1 MPQQSLSNRRFI
13 LVMSQQFVGTVL
25 KIMTGIVL
33 ARMLSTAGFGEFNA
47 AYGVMMI
54 ASVLAGLGLDQF
66 IVVPFRH
73 AITSGDFGVARGL
86 RRFTPLCIFGAAAVS
101 YGILLIAH
109 VRLEHHSMVEVESF
123 AAVLALLPLVA
134 MRVYLTSTA
143 NTHGAAGRAMFLGRL
158 GFQLCLLALL
168 GVVNLIAGDEF
179 DVLAAAAVWAGALT
193 LVCLA
198 LWRLNRTAEHPR
210 FKSGSRILEWAS
222 WARGTFPY
230 WTIGLVNVTLIQA
243 PFVVLGWIHADG
255 VGAAMFAAAD
265 RLGQLLLVFATAAMT
280 IFAPAIADAIET
292 TNRSRLNSIIRRWL
306 VVVCPVTLASVALMV
321 TAGKSLLRL
330 YGDQYVSGYWILVVI
345 STAIGMTMCMAIFLS
360 TLQYLGGGRSV
371 VAISATWTTI
381 GFIGMIVMGHFWAE
395 MGVAIAQGIGFIG
408 MYSTMA
414 CRVGYLLKTRLPN
427 REET

>member
-1 MPQQSLSNRRFI
+1 
-13 LVMSQQFVGTVL
+13 MSQQLVGAVL
-25 KIMTGIVL
+25 KIMVGIAL

-73 AITSGDFGVARGL
+73 AITSGNFGVARGL
-86 RRFTPLCIFGAAAVS
+86 RRFTPLCILGSAAFS
-101 YGILLIAH
+101 YGVLLVAH
-109 VRLEHHSMVEVESF
+109 VWLKHHSKVEIESF

-134 MRVYLTSTA
+134 MRTYLTSTA
-143 NTHGAAGRAMFLGRL
+143 NTHGAAGRAMLLGML

-168 GVVNLIAGDEF
+168 GVANLIAGDDF
-179 DVLAAAAVWAGALT
+179 DVLTAAAVWAGALT
-193 LVCLA
+193 LICLA
-198 LWRLNRTAEHPR
+198 LWRLNRTVEHPE
-210 FKSGSRILEWAS
+210 FKSGPHILQWAS

-243 PFVVLGWIHADG
+243 PFVVLGWIHSDG
-255 VGAAMFAAAD
+255 AGAAMFAAAD
-265 RLGQLLLVFATAAMT
+265 RLGQLLLVFGTAAMT
-280 IFAPAIADAIET
+280 IFAPAIADAIEA
-292 TNRSRLNSIIRRWL
+292 TNRSRFNTIIRRWL
-306 VVVCPVTLASVALMV
+306 VVVCPITLGSAVLMV
-321 TAGKSLLRL
+321 TVGKSLLRL

-345 STAIGMTMCMAIFLS
+345 STAIGVTMCMVIFLS
-360 TLQYLGGGRSV
+360 ALQYLGGGRSV

-427 REET
+427 RKET

>member
-1 MPQQSLSNRRFI
+1 MPHQSLSNRRFT

-25 KIMTGIVL
+25 KLMTGIVL
-33 ARMLSTAGFGEFNA
+33 AQMLSTAEFGEFNA

-86 RRFTPLCIFGAAAVS
+86 RRFTPLCILGAAAFS
-101 YGILLIAH
+101 YGVLLVAH
-109 VRLEHHSMVEVESF
+109 IRLEHHSMVEAESF

-143 NTHGAAGRAMFLGRL
+143 NTHGAAGRAMFLGKA
-158 GFQLCLLALL
+158 GFRVCLLALL
-168 GVVNLIAGDEF
+168 GVVNLFAGDGF
-179 DVLAAAAVWAGALT
+179 DVLAAAAVWASGLT

-198 LWRLNRTAEHPR
+198 LWRLNRTVEHPG
-210 FKSGSRILEWAS
+210 FKSGPHILEWAS

-230 WTIGLVNVTLIQA
+230 WTIGLVNATLVQA
-243 PFVVLGWIHADG
+243 PFVVLGWIHANG

-265 RLGQLLLVFATAAMT
+265 QLGQLLLVFATAAMT
-280 IFAPAIADAIET
+280 IFAPAIADAIEDS
-292 TNRSRLNSIIRRWL
+292 NRSRFNSIIRRWL
-306 VVVCPVTLASVALMV
+306 VVVCPITLGSIVLMV
-321 TAGKSLLRL
+321 AAGKSLLRL
-330 YGDQYVSGYWILVVI
+330 YGDEYVSGYWLLVII
-345 STAIGMTMCMAIFLS
+345 SVSIGVTMCMVIFLS
-360 TLQYLGGGRSV
+360 ALQYLGGGRWCV
-371 VAISATWTTI
+371 VISATWTAV
-381 GFIGMIVMGHFWAE
+381 GCIGMIVMGHFWAE
-395 MGVAIAQGIGFIG
+395 MGIAIAQAIGFIG

-427 REET
+427 RAET